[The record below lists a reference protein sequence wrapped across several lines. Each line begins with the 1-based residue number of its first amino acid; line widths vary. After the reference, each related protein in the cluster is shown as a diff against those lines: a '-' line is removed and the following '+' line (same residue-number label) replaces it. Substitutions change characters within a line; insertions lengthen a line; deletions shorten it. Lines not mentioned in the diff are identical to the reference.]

1 MKTNRIAV
9 VAGLAVGLLTGSA
22 AWGGAELKID
32 DESSINLGYRVQ
44 AFTIFTDRDLDGDG
58 SFDDD
63 TDFRVRRARFRL
75 AGKINKYVSAFI
87 QTDATDDSGGAGSDM
102 RVIDS
107 WVNLKYNN
115 WVQVFAGQHMAPSSR
130 EATTSSGALLAIDRP
145 GNNTKN
151 LTWGAR
157 SLSRFSTTTYADSN
171 DSNLS
176 GDNAVRDVGMTFFG
190 TGSFSDT
197 THLKYYLGAYDGV
210 QDSNSDDDNLRVTA
224 RAQLNLFDAEPG
236 YFNSAMY
243 LGKKKTLAFGA
254 SYDYQDEVQN
264 KFSTGPTPV
273 ITGTADY
280 SYWSIDAF
288 GEWPLGD
295 GALTGEAAYSDLD
308 LDDATTAARQS
319 QGNGWYFQTGY
330 YINQWQPWFEYETWD
345 GDASGSSNLGD
356 YDSFRIGISYFFKGQ
371 NANVK
376 LGYERFSPDDDFS
389 GTSEDEI
396 NTVVLGF
403 FTTY

>member
-1 MKTNRIAV
+1 MMKTTKLALL
-9 VAGLAVGLLTGSA
+9 AGVAVGLMAGST
-22 AWGGAELKID
+22 AWAGAELKID

-75 AGKINKYVSAFI
+75 AGKINQYVSAFI
-87 QTDATDDSGGAGSDM
+87 QTDATDDLGGAGSDM

-115 WVQVFAGQHMAPSSR
+115 WAQVFAGQHMAPSSR
-130 EATTSSGALLAIDRP
+130 QATTSSGALLAIDRP

-171 DSNLS
+171 DSALS

-190 TGSFSDT
+190 TGSFNDT

-210 QDSNSDDDNLRVTA
+210 QRSSSDDDNLRWTA

-236 YFNSAMY
+236 YFNSATY
-243 LGKKKTLAFGA
+243 LGKKKTVGFGI
-254 SYDYQDEVQN
+254 SYDMQDEVQDA
-264 KFSTGPTPV
+264 TGGG
-273 ITGTADY
+273 TGDY
-280 SYWSIDAF
+280 EYYSIDAF
-288 GEWPLGD
+288 ADWPVGP
-295 GALTGEAAYSDLD
+295 GYLTAEAAYSDLD
-308 LDDATTAARQS
+308 LDDATAQASQS
-319 QGNGWYFQTGY
+319 QGNGWYVQTGY
-330 YINQWQPWFEYETWD
+330 YINQWQPWIEYETWD
-345 GDASGSSNLGD
+345 GDASGSDLGD
-356 YDSFRIGISYFFKGQ
+356 YDSFRIGISYFFKGH

-376 LGYERFSPDDDFS
+376 LGYESFKPDEDFS
-389 GTSEDEI
+389 GTNEDSI
-396 NTVVLGF
+396 DTIVLGF